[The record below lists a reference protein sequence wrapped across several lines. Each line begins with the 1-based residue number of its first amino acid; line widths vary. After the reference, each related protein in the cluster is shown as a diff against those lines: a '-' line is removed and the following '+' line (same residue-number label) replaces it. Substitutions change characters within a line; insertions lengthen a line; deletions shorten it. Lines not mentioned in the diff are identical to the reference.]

1 MQRQKDTFQLGS
13 SNTDENDARL
23 GSVSP
28 WSEWPEF
35 SQPKAFGGG
44 PGEEFSGQSLS
55 PRGGCNTITTL
66 VPITVRAGWE
76 LGKTEPAVSP

>member
-13 SNTDENDARL
+13 SNTDENDAHP

-44 PGEEFSGQSLS
+44 PGEEFSGQSLG
-55 PRGGCNTITTL
+55 PRGGYHTITKPST
-66 VPITVRAGWE
+66 AHH
-76 LGKTEPAVSP
+76 VSSHYCQTRMGTR